1 MFHMQCFDCRY
12 VYVTDLSYDVCA
24 EIMAGESWRSVPGPE
39 CISLGRLKDI
49 LPSSPSE
56 LLSHIPDHSVLGPA
70 FSSQLTTATEN
81 LFTKNYSECIELCSV
96 LLDKTWEKLNTGYWK
111 DVDINWRHTY
121 TLLSVLKALSQ
132 CALLGNSQSNI
143 DHTSI
148 LKTCDMG
155 LLMGAPIMDNI
166 LAKMSRKFQESFG
179 CQRPG
184 IAKEDDFE
192 AQTGGKV
199 PSSKK
204 ARCDPGGDDVSEE
217 TNGEQTKLA
226 VSVAKE
232 REVPHCGCPS
242 VEMFNAMFFDLQHPV
257 VITGAI
263 GYWPALTIHKWSL
276 EYLQKMAG
284 ARTVPVEIGSRYTEE
299 DWTQKLMTIQEFIEE
314 FIDNPKPE
322 TKGYL
327 AQHNLFDQVLVILLR
342 VQKLV

>member
-1 MFHMQCFDCRY
+1 MFLII
-12 VYVTDLSYDVCA
+12 DLNLNVCA
-24 EIMAGESWRSVPGPE
+24 EIMAGESWRSIPGPE

-56 LLSHIPDHSVLGPA
+56 LLRHITDHSVLGPA
-70 FSSQLTTATEN
+70 FCSQLTTAAEN
-81 LFTKNYSECIELCSV
+81 LFTKDYTGCMEVCNV

-111 DVDINWRHTY
+111 DVDINWRYAY
-121 TLLSVLKALSQ
+121 TLLCILKALSQ

-179 CQRPG
+179 HQRPG
-184 IAKEDDFE
+184 MINEDDVE
-192 AQTGGKV
+192 DETSYKV
-199 PSSKK
+199 HFSKK
-204 ARCDPGGDDVSEE
+204 ARTGGDGVSEE
-217 TNGEQTKLA
+217 TNGEPEKLGM
-226 VSVAKE
+226 SVAKE
-232 REVPHCGCPS
+232 REVPRCSCPS

-263 GYWPALTIHKWSL
+263 GYWPALNIHKWSL
-276 EYLQKMAG
+276 EYLQKIAG
-284 ARTVPVEIGSRYTEE
+284 SRTVPVEVGTRYTEE

-322 TKGYL
+322 AKGYL
-327 AQHNLFDQVLVILLR
+327 AQHNLFDQVLTVLLLFI
-342 VQKLV
+342 VLMF